1 MTLLR
6 DVIDIPT
13 SVGDGDFV
21 VRAAEGADLRRY
33 VVTDQLRENFVEAL
47 RRVGHAVTTGRS
59 QAVFLHGSFGSGKSH
74 FMAVL
79 REILQHNP
87 EAREVRGL
95 AEPVLAADPW
105 LRDRKLLPLTFH
117 MLDARSVEQAVLEGY
132 LNQIT
137 ALHPAA
143 PVPAVH
149 RSDALLKDAARL
161 REQLGDDA
169 FFATLRD
176 GGGAPAVDGGGPA
189 VDGGGPAADG
199 GGPAA
204 DGGGPAA
211 DGAGLAVLVTR
222 AAGWTPDS
230 YAAAAAAPPG
240 TSDRDRLVSA
250 LTSTFYTGAVRSGE
264 YLDLDTGL
272 AVITRHAKSLGYDGL
287 VLFLDELIL
296 WLSTKISDHVFVNTE
311 GAKLNKLV
319 ESADATRPLP
329 LISFVARQRNLEDFL
344 GPQVGGT
351 EREALAHVMRS
362 VQGRFGEVALADTNL
377 PEITEK
383 RLLKPLT
390 DEGRAVIDSAFAAVK
405 GNREVWDALLLGAQ
419 YGDAGIG
426 SDATAFRK
434 LYPFSPA
441 LVATLVA
448 LSQALQ
454 RERTALKV
462 MTELLVDRRDTLKVN
477 DLIGVAALFDPLV
490 LHGELPDRP
499 KLKQL
504 FQSARTLYRQKLRPI
519 LLDLNGITE
528 PQAAGHQQFQ
538 LDDKLIKTV
547 LLGALVPE
555 VPALHNLT
563 AAKLHALNFGS
574 IASPIPGYER
584 QIVLN
589 RLNRVA
595 DSAGEL
601 HLTKTPDPV
610 ISLKLHTVDYDK
622 LLDLVPE
629 EETTTTGVRQQLLR
643 DLVTAEMGI
652 IGAGGQLGELLV
664 PRPWRGRTH
673 TVQVKFGN
681 VRDPDTMPAA
691 ALIGTG
697 EAWRIVIDYPFD
709 LPEYQRSD
717 DRARIESLERGSR
730 TVFWLP
736 YFLTDELM
744 GKVGQLAK
752 INYLLGSGTGDR
764 LNSLAA
770 DWSLADRQQG
780 KVYLQQRQ
788 TQLRGTLLSA
798 LMQSYGSAASHGSD
812 VQDDTVGVLHTLA
825 EGLHVGDPRGG
836 TLAEAFHN
844 LTGELLAWAYP
855 GQPAMPDDEK
865 PVTRGELAKVLEYVR
880 RAAADPTRGV
890 TVANPTDQR
899 TLRRICNTLR
909 LGEYHDGRY
918 VLTTSTCRW
927 SQQLLQAAAND
938 GYTDRFPVGVL
949 RRLID
954 EPAAFGFER
963 DLQNLIIMV
972 FGLDQQLAWYQ
983 HEVKIDVADLAAV
996 RDELELRHPPMPDEQ
1011 AWATAV
1017 HRGSAIFGGV
1027 LPAWHTPANLGELAG
1042 ALRSSAAS
1050 RQQAAR
1056 ELVKALTAHANVL
1069 GLDVAAATGRLATA
1083 RRAAQFVAD
1092 LAGERDDVVLVETM
1106 ARADLGEID
1115 DQAVGA
1121 VLSQAEKVSGAL
1133 AQQHQWPVLQAISA
1147 RAAHDQQARAIIEEL
1162 RDAAR
1167 RDQHGQGLVDALEAA
1182 VTASAGLLAAA
1193 PSARPDDG
1201 TAAGGTPA
1209 DRATGPVPPQSG
1221 TRPDDE
1227 GFNPAGRQPAPAT
1240 GGTIAGTT
1248 TGGTTVGGVPAQTA
1262 GPPPIGGAVDRTAD
1276 GPVAVARH
1284 TREVTDP
1291 AGWDKVAAEIA
1302 SEVSAGRRI
1311 IVTWEIR

>member
-6 DVIDIPT
+6 DVIEIPT

-33 VVTDQLRENFVEAL
+33 VVTDQLRENFAEAL
-47 RRVGHAVTTGRS
+47 RRIGHAVTTGRS
-59 QAVFLHGSFGSGKSH
+59 QAMFLHGSFGSGKSH

-87 EAREVRGL
+87 EARQVRGL
-95 AEPVLAADPW
+95 AEPVLAADSW
-105 LRDRKLLPLTFH
+105 LRDRRLLTLTFH

-137 ALHPAA
+137 ALHPEA

-149 RSDALLKDAARL
+149 RSDALLRDAAGL
-161 REQLGDDA
+161 RERMGDEA
-169 FFATLRD
+169 FFAALHD
-176 GGGAPAVDGGGPA
+176 DGAPLAT
-189 VDGGGPAADG
+189 
-199 GGPAA
+199 
-204 DGGGPAA
+204 
-211 DGAGLAVLVTR
+211 GAGLAAHVTR
-222 AAGWTPDS
+222 ATGWTAER

-240 TSDRDRLVSA
+240 TEERDLLISA
-250 LTSTFYTGAVRSGE
+250 LTSTFFTGAVRSGE

-272 AVITRHAKSLGYDGL
+272 AVITRHAKSLGYDAL

-362 VQGRFGEVALADTNL
+362 VQGRFGEIALADTNL

-383 RLLKPLT
+383 RLLKPLN
-390 DEGRAVIDSAFAAVK
+390 DAARAVIDNAFAAVK
-405 GNREVWDALLLGAQ
+405 GNREVWDTLLLGAQ

-426 SDATAFRK
+426 SDASAFRK

-462 MTELLVDRRDTLKVN
+462 MTELLVARRDTLKVN
-477 DLIGVAALFDPLV
+477 DLIGVAELFDPLV

-504 FQSARTLYRQKLRPI
+504 FQSARTLYTQKLRPI
-519 LLDLNGITE
+519 LLNLNGITE
-528 PQAAGHQQFQ
+528 EQAAGHQQFQ

-574 IASPIPGYER
+574 ITSPIPGYER

-610 ISLKLHTVDYDK
+610 VSLKLHTVDYDK

-629 EETTTTGVRQQLLR
+629 DEATTTGVRQQLIR

-652 IGAGGQLGELLV
+652 SGADGQLGELLV
-664 PRPWRGRTH
+664 SRPWRGRSH

-681 VRDPDTMPAA
+681 VRDPDTMPVS
-691 ALIGTG
+691 ALIATG
-697 EAWRIVIDYPFD
+697 EAWRIIIDYPFD
-709 LPEYQRSD
+709 PQGYERAA

-736 YFLTDELM
+736 FYLTDELM

-752 INYLLGSGTGDR
+752 INYLLGNGTGDR

-780 KVYLQQRQ
+780 RVYLQQRQ

-798 LMQSYGSAASHGSD
+798 LMQAYGSATSRGSD
-812 VQDDTVGVLHTLA
+812 VQDDAVGVFHTLA

-844 LTGELLAWAYP
+844 LTGELLAWSYP
-855 GQPAMPDDEK
+855 GRPAMPDDEK
-865 PVTRGELAKVLEYVR
+865 PVTRGELAKVLEYAKQ
-880 RAAADPTRGV
+880 AAADPARGV
-890 TVANPTDQR
+890 SVPNPADQR
-899 TLRRICNTLR
+899 TLRRICNNLR
-909 LGEYHDGRY
+909 LGELVDGRY

-927 SQQLLQAAAND
+927 SQHLLQAAANE
-938 GYTDRFPVGVL
+938 GYKDHFPVHVL

-954 EPAAFGFER
+954 EPAAFGFDR
-963 DLQNLIIMV
+963 DLQNLIILV
-972 FGLDQQLAWYQ
+972 FGLEQQLAWYQ
-983 HEVKIDVADLAAV
+983 HGGKVDVANVAGV
-996 RDELELRHPPMPDEQ
+996 RDDLELRHPPMPDEE
-1011 AWATAV
+1011 AWADAV
-1017 HRGSAIFGGV
+1017 RRGAAIFGGV
-1027 LPAWHTPANLGELAG
+1027 LPVWRTPANLGTLAG
-1042 ALRSSAAS
+1042 TLRDAANQ
-1050 RQQAAR
+1050 RKKAAGD
-1056 ELVKALTAHANVL
+1056 LVDALTTHAEVL
-1069 GLDVAAATGRLATA
+1069 GLDVAAPTGRLATA
-1083 RRAAQFVAD
+1083 RRAARLVTD
-1092 LAGERDDVVLVETM
+1092 VAGERDDVVLVQTV
-1106 ARADLGEID
+1106 AGADLGDVD
-1115 DQAVGA
+1115 DQAVGE
-1121 VLSQAEKVSGAL
+1121 VLSQAARINDAL
-1133 AQQHQWPVLQAISA
+1133 RQGHQWPLLDAISA
-1147 RAAHDQQARAIIEEL
+1147 RAAHDEQARRILGQL
-1162 RDAAR
+1162 RDVAR
-1167 RDQHGQGLVDALEAA
+1167 HDQHGQDLVEALQTA
-1182 VTASAGLLAAA
+1182 VQASAALLAADT
-1193 PSARPDDG
+1193 SAKPGDPG
-1201 TAAGGTPA
+1201 TAEVKPNGGGAAPGGTVSVPTQPPSH
-1209 DRATGPVPPQSG
+1209 DPGPVKVPGGQGAGHG
-1221 TRPDDE
+1221 TD
-1227 GFNPAGRQPAPAT
+1227 GNGL
-1240 GGTIAGTT
+1240 IA
-1248 TGGTTVGGVPAQTA
+1248 VP
-1262 GPPPIGGAVDRTAD
+1262 GGA
-1276 GPVAVARH
+1276 GVAGVSGSVEVVQQQ
-1284 TREVTDP
+1284 REVTDL
-1291 AGWDKVAAEIA
+1291 ATWQQVAAEIEA
-1302 SEVSAGRRI
+1302 AVNSGRR
-1311 IVTWEIR
+1311 VTLTWEER

>member
-33 VVTDQLRENFVEAL
+33 VVTDQLRENFADAL
-47 RRVGHAVTTGRS
+47 RRIGHAVTTGRS

-95 AEPVLAADPW
+95 AEPVLAADSW
-105 LRDRKLLPLTFH
+105 LRDRKLLTLTFH
-117 MLDARSVEQAVLEGY
+117 MLDARSVEQAILEGY

-137 ALHPAA
+137 ALHPEA

-149 RSDALLKDAARL
+149 RSDALLDDAARL
-161 REQLGDDA
+161 RERMGDDA
-169 FFATLRD
+169 FFAALRD
-176 GGGAPAVDGGGPA
+176 GGGAPATGL
-189 VDGGGPAADG
+189 
-199 GGPAA
+199 
-204 DGGGPAA
+204 
-211 DGAGLAVLVTR
+211 GLASLVTQ
-222 AAGWTPDS
+222 AAGFTPES
-230 YAAAAAAPPG
+230 FSAAAAAPPG
-240 TSDRDRLVSA
+240 TELRDRLVSA
-250 LTSTFYTGAVRSGE
+250 LTSTFFTGAVRSGE

-272 AVITRHAKSLGYDGL
+272 AVITRHAKSLGYDAM

-296 WLSTKISDHVFVNTE
+296 WLSTKISDHTFVNTE

-362 VQGRFGEVALADTNL
+362 VQGRFGEIALADTNL

-390 DEGRAVIDSAFAAVK
+390 DEGRAVIDNAFAAVR

-426 SDATAFRK
+426 SDAAAFRK

-462 MTELLVDRRDTLKVN
+462 MTELLVARRDTLQVN

-504 FQSARTLYRQKLRPI
+504 FQAARTLYTQKLRPI
-519 LLDLNGITE
+519 LLNLNGIGE
-528 PQAAGHQQFQ
+528 EQAAGHQQFQ

-574 IASPIPGYER
+574 ITSPIPGYER

-610 ISLKLHTVDYDK
+610 VSLKLHTVDYDK
-622 LLDLVPE
+622 LLDLVPDE
-629 EETTTTGVRQQLLR
+629 EATTTGVRQQLIR

-652 IGAGGQLGELLV
+652 TGAEGQLGELLHH
-664 PRPWRGRTH
+664 RDWRGRRH
-673 TVQVKFGN
+673 TIQVKFGN
-681 VRDPDTMPAA
+681 VRDPDTMPVS
-691 ALIGTG
+691 ALIATG
-697 EAWRIVIDYPFD
+697 ESWRVVIDYPFD
-709 LPEYQRSD
+709 PQGYERAA

-736 YFLTDELM
+736 FYLTDEMM

-752 INYLLGSGTGDR
+752 INYLLGNGTGDR

-770 DWSLADRQQG
+770 DWPLADRQQG
-780 KVYLQQRQ
+780 RVYLQQRQ

-798 LMQSYGSAASHGSD
+798 LMQAYGSATSRGSD
-812 VQDDTVGVLHTLA
+812 VQDDSVGVFHTLA

-844 LTGELLAWAYP
+844 LTGELLAWSYP
-855 GQPAMPDDEK
+855 GRPAMPDDEK
-865 PVTRGELAKVLEYVR
+865 PVTRGELNKILEYAKQ
-880 RAAADPTRGV
+880 AAADPTRGV
-890 TVANPTDQR
+890 TVANPADQR
-899 TLRRICNTLR
+899 LLRRVCNNLR
-909 LGEYHDGRY
+909 LGEIVDGRY

-927 SQQLLQAAAND
+927 SQHLLQAAASEN
-938 GYTDRFPVGVL
+938 YTDHFPVHVL

-954 EPAAFGFER
+954 EPAAFGFDRE
-963 DLQNLIIMV
+963 LQNLIIMV
-972 FGLDQQLAWYQ
+972 FGLEQQLAWYQ
-983 HEVKIDVADLAAV
+983 YGGKVEVSQLAAV

-1011 AWATAV
+1011 AWADAV
-1017 HRGSAIFGGV
+1017 RRGAAIFGGV
-1027 LPAWHTPANLGELAG
+1027 LPVWRTPANLGELAG
-1042 ALRSSAAS
+1042 TLRASAKT
-1050 RQQAAR
+1050 RRKAAG
-1056 ELVKALTAHANVL
+1056 ELADALTAHADVL
-1069 GLDVAAATGRLATA
+1069 GLDLSASAGRLATA
-1083 RRAAQFVAD
+1083 RRVARFVAD
-1092 LAGERDDVVLVETM
+1092 LADERDDVVLVETV
-1106 ARADLGEID
+1106 ARADLGDID
-1115 DQAVGA
+1115 DQAVGK
-1121 VLSQAEKVSGAL
+1121 VLAQAADLNRAL
-1133 AQQHQWPVLQAISA
+1133 AQTHWSLLQAISV
-1147 RAAHDQQARAIIEEL
+1147 RAT
-1162 RDAAR
+1162 RDEAAKRIVESVRNVAR
-1167 RDQHGQGLVDALEAA
+1167 REQHGQDLSEALRTA
-1182 VTASAGLLAAA
+1182 VEASAALLAAEQ
-1193 PSARPDDG
+1193 PSPEPPERVTPSVVTPQKDEPTVTDPPVVPAVR
-1201 TAAGGTPA
+1201 TPA
-1209 DRATGPVPPQSG
+1209 DDGPAEVPAGDGTGPRPGDGQVRVPPG
-1221 TRPDDE
+1221 
-1227 GFNPAGRQPAPAT
+1227 
-1240 GGTIAGTT
+1240 
-1248 TGGTTVGGVPAQTA
+1248 
-1262 GPPPIGGAVDRTAD
+1262 GGAIVTRQQEVVDAT
-1276 GPVAVARH
+1276 
-1284 TREVTDP
+1284 T
-1291 AGWDKVAAEIA
+1291 WQKVAAEIEA
-1302 SEVSAGRRI
+1302 AVAAGRQVT
-1311 IVTWEIR
+1311 VTWEIR

>member
-6 DVIDIPT
+6 DVIEIPT

-33 VVTDQLRENFVEAL
+33 VVTDQLRDNFAEAL
-47 RRVGHAVTTGRS
+47 RRIGHAVTTGRS
-59 QAVFLHGSFGSGKSH
+59 QAMFLHGSFGSGKSH

-87 EAREVRGL
+87 AAREVRGL

-105 LRDRKLLPLTFH
+105 LRDRRLLTLTFH

-137 ALHPAA
+137 ALHPEA

-149 RSDALLKDAARL
+149 RSDAMLDDAARL
-161 REQLGDDA
+161 RERMGDDA
-169 FFATLRD
+169 FFAALRD
-176 GGGAPAVDGGGPA
+176 GGGAPAAGGGLSL
-189 VDGGGPAADG
+189 AALR
-199 GGPAA
+199 AQA
-204 DGGGPAA
+204 D
-211 DGAGLAVLVTR
+211 
-222 AAGWTPDS
+222 GWTPQS
-230 YAAAAAAPPG
+230 YAAAAAAAPG
-240 TSDRDRLVSA
+240 TEQRDRLVSA
-250 LTSTFYTGAVRSGE
+250 LTSTFFTGAVRSGE

-272 AVITRHAKSLGYDGL
+272 AVITRHAKALGYDAL

-329 LISFVARQRNLEDFL
+329 LISIVARQRNLEDFL

-362 VQGRFGEVALADTNL
+362 VQGRFGEIALADTNL

-390 DEGRAVIDSAFAAVK
+390 DEGRAVIDNAFAAVK

-426 SDATAFRK
+426 SDAAAFRK

-504 FQSARTLYRQKLRPI
+504 FQAARTLYTQKLRPI
-519 LLDLNGITE
+519 LLNLNGITE
-528 PQAAGHQQFQ
+528 DQAAGHQQFQ
-538 LDDKLIKTV
+538 LDDKLVKTV

-574 IASPIPGYER
+574 ITSPIPGYER

-595 DSAGEL
+595 DGAGEL

-610 ISLKLHTVDYDK
+610 VSLKLHTVDYDK

-629 EETTTTGVRQQLLR
+629 DEATTTGVRQQLIR
-643 DLVTAEMGI
+643 ELVTAEMGI
-652 IGAGGQLGELLV
+652 AGAEGQLGELLHS
-664 PRPWRGRTH
+664 RDWRGRKH

-681 VRDPDTMPAA
+681 VRDPDTMPVS
-691 ALIGTG
+691 ALIATG

-709 LPEYQRSD
+709 PQGYERSA
-717 DRARIESLERGSR
+717 DRARIERLERGSR

-744 GKVGQLAK
+744 GKVGQLAR
-752 INYLLGSGTGDR
+752 INYLLGNGTGDR

-770 DWSLADRQQG
+770 DWPLADRQQG
-780 KVYLQQRQ
+780 RVYLQQRQ
-788 TQLRGTLLSA
+788 TQLRGTLISA
-798 LMQSYGSAASHGSD
+798 MMQAYGSATSRGSD
-812 VQDDTVGVLHTLA
+812 VQDDSIGVFHTLA

-844 LTGELLAWAYP
+844 LTGELLAWSYP
-855 GQPAMPDDEK
+855 GRPAMPDDEK
-865 PVTRGELAKVLEYVR
+865 PVTRSEMTKILEYAR
-880 RAAADPTRGV
+880 LAAADPARGV
-890 TVANPTDQR
+890 SVPNPVDQR
-899 TLRRICNTLR
+899 ILRRVCNNLR
-909 LGEYHDGRY
+909 LGELVDGRY
-918 VLTTSTCRW
+918 VLNTSTCRW
-927 SQQLLQAAAND
+927 SQHLLQAAANE
-938 GYTDRFPVGVL
+938 GYTDHFPVHVL

-954 EPAAFGFER
+954 EPAAFGFDRE
-963 DLQNLIIMV
+963 LQNLIIVV
-972 FGLDQQLAWYQ
+972 FGLEQQLAWYQ
-983 HEVKIDVADLAAV
+983 HGGKVDVGNLALV

-1011 AWATAV
+1011 SWAGAV
-1017 HRGSAIFGGV
+1017 RRGSAIFGGV
-1027 LPAWHTPANLGELAG
+1027 LPVWRTPANLGELAG
-1042 ALRSSAAS
+1042 TLRTAAS
-1050 RQQAAR
+1050 TRTKAAND
-1056 ELVKALTAHANVL
+1056 LVKALEAHADVL
-1069 GLDVAAATGRLATA
+1069 GLDTSAPTGRLATA
-1083 RRAAQFVAD
+1083 RRAARLVTE
-1092 LAGERDDVVLVETM
+1092 LAAERDDVVLVETV
-1106 ARADLGEID
+1106 ARADLGDVD
-1115 DQAVGA
+1115 DQAVGEL
-1121 VLSQAEKVSGAL
+1121 LSQAGTILTAM
-1133 AQQHQWPVLQAISA
+1133 ARGHQWSLLQAISA
-1147 RAAHDQQARAIIEEL
+1147 RAAHDEQAQAIIGQL
-1162 RDAAR
+1162 REVAR
-1167 RDQHGQGLVDALEAA
+1167 HQQHGQDLVDALQTA
-1182 VTASAGLLAAA
+1182 VDASAALLATN
-1193 PSARPDDG
+1193 PPQGRTDNNP
-1201 TAAGGTPA
+1201 GGTPN
-1209 DRATGPVPPQSG
+1209 G
-1221 TRPDDE
+1221 
-1227 GFNPAGRQPAPAT
+1227 
-1240 GGTIAGTT
+1240 
-1248 TGGTTVGGVPAQTA
+1248 GGTTPTVTVPGQQQPRESDPVEVPANGGVA
-1262 GPPPIGGAVDRTAD
+1262 GPGRTAQIEGPGD
-1276 GPVAVARH
+1276 SGPVALPGGAGPIAVAQQH
-1284 TREVTDP
+1284 REVADVET
-1291 AGWDKVAAEIA
+1291 WEKVAAEIA
-1302 SEVSAGRRI
+1302 AVVTAGRRVT
-1311 IVTWEIR
+1311 VTWEIR

>member
-6 DVIDIPT
+6 DVIEIPT

-33 VVTDQLRENFVEAL
+33 VVTDQLRDNFADAL
-47 RRVGHAVTTGRS
+47 RRIGHAVTTGRS

-87 EAREVRGL
+87 AAREVRGL
-95 AEPVLAADPW
+95 AEPVLAADSW
-105 LRDRKLLPLTFH
+105 LRGRKLLTLTFH

-137 ALHPAA
+137 RLHPEA
-143 PVPAVH
+143 PAPAVH
-149 RSDALLKDAARL
+149 RSDALLDDAARL
-161 REQLGDDA
+161 RERMGDDA
-169 FFATLRD
+169 FFAALRD
-176 GGGAPAVDGGGPA
+176 GSGAPAATGGGL
-189 VDGGGPAADG
+189 AAHV
-199 GGPAA
+199 A
-204 DGGGPAA
+204 
-211 DGAGLAVLVTR
+211 R
-222 AAGWTPDS
+222 ASGWTPDR

-240 TSDRDRLVSA
+240 TAERDGLVSA
-250 LTSTFYTGAVRSGE
+250 LTSTFFTGAVRSGE

-272 AVITRHAKSLGYDGL
+272 AVITRHAKSLGYDAL

-296 WLSTKISDHVFVNTE
+296 WLSTKISDHTFVNTE

-362 VQGRFGEVALADTNL
+362 VQGRFGEIALADTNL

-390 DEGRAVIDSAFAAVK
+390 DEGRAIIDNAFAAVK

-426 SDATAFRK
+426 SDAAAFRK

-462 MTELLVDRRDTLKVN
+462 MTELLVDRRDTLRVN

-504 FQSARTLYRQKLRPI
+504 FQSARTLYTQKLRPI
-519 LLDLNGITE
+519 LLNLNGITE
-528 PQAAGHQQFQ
+528 EQAGGHQQFQ

-574 IASPIPGYER
+574 ITSPIPGYER

-610 ISLKLHTVDYDK
+610 VSLKLHTVDYDK

-629 EETTTTGVRQQLLR
+629 SDTIGARQQLIR
-643 DLVTAEMGI
+643 DLVTGELNI
-652 IGAGGQLGELLV
+652 TGASGQLGELLV
-664 PRPWRGRTH
+664 ARPWRGRAH
-673 TVQVKFGN
+673 TIQVKFGN
-681 VRDPDTMPAA
+681 VRDPDTMPAS
-691 ALIGTG
+691 ALIATG
-697 EAWRIVIDYPFD
+697 EAWRVVIDYPFD
-709 LPEYQRSD
+709 LPGYERAA
-717 DRARIESLERGSR
+717 DRARIERLERGSR

-736 YFLTDELM
+736 YFLTDEMM

-752 INYLLGSGTGDR
+752 INYLLSGTGDR

-770 DWSLADRQQG
+770 DWPLADRQQG

-788 TQLRGTLLSA
+788 SQLRSTLLGA
-798 LMQSYGSAASHGSD
+798 LMQAYGSTTSRGSD
-812 VQDDTVGVLHTLA
+812 VQDDSIGVFHTLA
-825 EGLHVGDPRGG
+825 DGLHIGDPRGG
-836 TLAEAFHN
+836 TLAEAFTN
-844 LTGELLAWAYP
+844 LTGELLAWSYP
-855 GQPAMPDDEK
+855 GRPAMPDDER
-865 PVTRGELAKVLEYVR
+865 PVTRSELAKILDYAKQ
-880 RAAADPTRGV
+880 AAADPTRGI
-890 TVANPTDQR
+890 TVPNPADQR
-899 TLRRICNTLR
+899 TLRRVCNNLR
-909 LGEYHDGRY
+909 LGELVDGRY
-918 VLTTSTCRW
+918 VLTTSTSRW
-927 SQQLLQAAAND
+927 SQHLLQAAANE
-938 GYTDRFPVGVL
+938 GYTDHFPVHLL

-954 EPAAFGFER
+954 EPAAFGFDRE
-963 DLQNLIIMV
+963 LQNLIIMV

-983 HEVKIDVADLAAV
+983 HGVKIDVASLAGV

-1011 AWATAV
+1011 SWSDAV
-1017 HRGSAIFGGV
+1017 DRGLAIFGGV
-1027 LPAWHTPANLGELAG
+1027 LPVWRTPANLGELAG
-1042 ALRSSAAS
+1042 KLRAG
-1050 RQQAAR
+1050 AR
-1056 ELVKALTAHANVL
+1056 ERTKAAGSLVDALTAHADVL
-1069 GLDVAAATGRLATA
+1069 GLDVSASTGRLATA
-1083 RRAAQFVAD
+1083 RRAYRFVTD
-1092 LAGERDDVVLVETM
+1092 LAAERDDVVLVETV
-1106 ARADLGEID
+1106 ARADLGDVD

-1121 VLSQAEKVSGAL
+1121 VLSQAARISDEL
-1133 AQQHQWPVLQAISA
+1133 ARDHQWPLLQAIAA
-1147 RAAHDQQARAIIEEL
+1147 RAGHDERARAVIEQL
-1162 RDAAR
+1162 RDVAR
-1167 RDQHGQGLVDALEAA
+1167 RDQHVQDLIDALRTAVAA
-1182 VTASAGLLAAA
+1182 AAALLAADQPA
-1193 PSARPDDG
+1193 GPGDGRSTPGATEQVPKQPGPGQVESAEV
-1201 TAAGGTPA
+1201 AGGDSSGAVPA
-1209 DRATGPVPPQSG
+1209 GGATDGARTGPVAGGGDSG
-1221 TRPDDE
+1221 
-1227 GFNPAGRQPAPAT
+1227 GGAAGAGSQPAPGGNGT
-1240 GGTIAGTT
+1240 G
-1248 TGGTTVGGVPAQTA
+1248 PE
-1262 GPPPIGGAVDRTAD
+1262 RAD
-1276 GPVAVARH
+1276 GGLVAVGQRR
-1284 TREVTDP
+1284 REVVDAAT
-1291 AGWDKVAAEIA
+1291 WEKVAAEIA
-1302 SEVSAGRRI
+1302 GEVAAGRR
-1311 IVTWEIR
+1311 VVVNWEVL

>member
-1 MTLLR
+1 M
-6 DVIDIPT
+6 
-13 SVGDGDFV
+13 
-21 VRAAEGADLRRY
+21 
-33 VVTDQLRENFVEAL
+33 VTDQLRENFADAL
-47 RRVGHAVTTGRS
+47 RRIGHAVTTGRS

-79 REILQHNP
+79 REILHHNP
-87 EAREVRGL
+87 AAREVRGL
-95 AEPVLAADPW
+95 AEPVLAADSW
-105 LRDRKLLPLTFH
+105 LRDRKLLTLTFH

-137 ALHPAA
+137 ALHPEA

-149 RSDALLKDAARL
+149 RSDALLDDAARL
-161 REQLGDDA
+161 RKRMGDDA
-169 FFATLRD
+169 FFAALRD
-176 GGGAPAVDGGGPA
+176 GGGAPAAGNGLSL
-189 VDGGGPAADG
+189 AALR
-199 GGPAA
+199 AQA
-204 DGGGPAA
+204 D
-211 DGAGLAVLVTR
+211 
-222 AAGWTPDS
+222 GWTPDR

-240 TSDRDRLVSA
+240 TEQRDRLVSA
-250 LTSTFYTGAVRSGE
+250 LTSTFFTGAVRSGE

-272 AVITRHAKSLGYDGL
+272 AVITRHAKSLGYDAL

-362 VQGRFGEVALADTNL
+362 VQGRFGEIALADTNL

-390 DEGRAVIDSAFAAVK
+390 DEGRAVIDNAFAAVR

-426 SDATAFRK
+426 SDAAAFRK

-462 MTELLVDRRDTLKVN
+462 MTELLVDRRDTLRVN

-504 FQSARTLYRQKLRPI
+504 FQSARSLYTQKLRPI
-519 LLDLNGITE
+519 LLSLNGITE
-528 PQAAGHQQFQ
+528 EQAAGHQQFQ

-574 IASPIPGYER
+574 ITSPIPGYER

-595 DSAGEL
+595 DGAGEL

-610 ISLKLHTVDYDK
+610 VSLKLHTVDYDK

-629 EETTTTGVRQQLLR
+629 DEATTTGVRQQLIR
-643 DLVTAEMGI
+643 ELVTAELNI
-652 IGAGGQLGELLV
+652 TGAEGQLGELLHH
-664 PRPWRGRTH
+664 RDWRGRRH

-681 VRDPDTMPAA
+681 VRDPDTMPVA
-691 ALIGTG
+691 ALLATG
-697 EAWRIVIDYPFD
+697 EAWRVVIDYPFD
-709 LPEYQRSD
+709 PQGYERSA

-736 YFLTDELM
+736 FYLTDELM
-744 GKVGQLAK
+744 GKVAQLAK
-752 INYLLGSGTGDR
+752 INYLLGNGTGDR

-770 DWSLADRQQG
+770 DWPLADRQQG

-788 TQLRGTLLSA
+788 TQLRGTLISA
-798 LMQSYGSAASHGSD
+798 LMQAYGSATSQGSD
-812 VQDDTVGVLHTLA
+812 VQDDAIGVFHTLA

-836 TLAEAFHN
+836 TLADAFTN
-844 LTGELLAWAYP
+844 LTGELLAWSYP
-855 GQPAMPDDEK
+855 GRPAMPDDEK
-865 PVTRGELAKVLEYVR
+865 PVTRGELNKILEYAKQ
-880 RAAADPTRGV
+880 AAAEPTRGV
-890 TVANPTDQR
+890 TVPNPADQR
-899 TLRRICNTLR
+899 TLRRVCNNLR
-909 LGEYHDGRY
+909 LGELVDGRY
-918 VLTTSTCRW
+918 VLTTSTSRW
-927 SQQLLQAAAND
+927 SQHLLQAAANE
-938 GYTDRFPVGVL
+938 GYTKHFPVHVL
-949 RRLID
+949 RKLID
-954 EPAAFGFER
+954 EPAAFGFDR

-983 HEVKIDVADLAAV
+983 HGAKVEISQLAGV

-1011 AWATAV
+1011 AWADAV
-1017 HRGSAIFGGV
+1017 DRGAAIFGGV
-1027 LPAWHTPANLGELAG
+1027 LPVWRTPANLGELAG
-1042 ALRSSAAS
+1042 KLRE
-1050 RQQAAR
+1050 AAR
-1056 ELVKALTAHANVL
+1056 DRKQDANRLVEALTAHAAVL
-1069 GLDVAAATGRLATA
+1069 GLDVAASTGRLATA
-1083 RRAAQFVAD
+1083 RRAARFVTE
-1092 LAGERDDVVLVETM
+1092 LAAERDDVVLVETV

-1115 DQAVGA
+1115 DQGVGA
-1121 VLSQAEKVSGAL
+1121 LLSQAGQLSGEL
-1133 AQQHQWPVLQAISA
+1133 AQDHQWPLLEAISA
-1147 RAAHDQQARAIIEEL
+1147 RAGHDERARAIIGQL
-1162 RDAAR
+1162 RDVAR
-1167 RDQHGQGLVDALEAA
+1167 REQHGQELVPALRTA
-1182 VTASAGLLAAA
+1182 VAASAALLAADQ
-1193 PSARPDDG
+1193 PVRPTGGTGHEGGVATGLVPGQHGPQQVGPAIEPTDDG
-1201 TAAGGTPA
+1201 IGAVPGREIGTGSTNSVVDSGAEDGGTGSP
-1209 DRATGPVPPQSG
+1209 
-1221 TRPDDE
+1221 
-1227 GFNPAGRQPAPAT
+1227 PAT
-1240 GGTIAGTT
+1240 GGNEAGSIRE
-1248 TGGTTVGGVPAQTA
+1248 GGGLVVVTQ
-1262 GPPPIGGAVDRTAD
+1262 R
-1276 GPVAVARH
+1276 R
-1284 TREVTDP
+1284 REVSDEAT
-1291 AGWDKVAAEIA
+1291 WEKVAAEIA
-1302 SEVSAGRRI
+1302 AEVAAGRRVT
-1311 IVTWEIR
+1311 VTWEIR

>member
-6 DVIDIPT
+6 DVIEIPT

-33 VVTDQLRENFVEAL
+33 VVTEQLRDNFAEAL
-47 RRVGHAVTTGRS
+47 RRIGHAVTTGRS
-59 QAVFLHGSFGSGKSH
+59 QAMFLHGSFGSGKSH

-105 LRDRKLLPLTFH
+105 LRDRKLLTLTFH

-137 ALHPAA
+137 RLHPEA

-149 RSDALLKDAARL
+149 RSDALLDDAARL
-161 REQLGDDA
+161 RERMGDDA
-169 FFATLRD
+169 FFAALSD
-176 GGGAPAVDGGGPA
+176 GGGAPAAGGGL
-189 VDGGGPAADG
+189 
-199 GGPAA
+199 
-204 DGGGPAA
+204 
-211 DGAGLAVLVTR
+211 GLAALR
-222 AAGWTPDS
+222 AQADGWTPQS

-240 TSDRDRLVSA
+240 TEQRDRLVSA
-250 LTSTFYTGAVRSGE
+250 LTSTFFTGAVRSGE

-272 AVITRHAKSLGYDGL
+272 AVITRHAKALGYDAL

-296 WLSTKISDHVFVNTE
+296 WLSTKISDHTFVNTE

-362 VQGRFGEVALADTNL
+362 VQGRFGEIALADTNL

-390 DEGRAVIDSAFAAVK
+390 DEGRAVIDNAFAAVK

-426 SDATAFRK
+426 SDAAAFRK

-504 FQSARTLYRQKLRPI
+504 FQAARSLYTQKLRPI
-519 LLDLNGITE
+519 LLNLNGITE
-528 PQAAGHQQFQ
+528 EQAAGHQQFQ
-538 LDDKLIKTV
+538 LDDKLVKTV

-574 IASPIPGYER
+574 ITSPIPGYER

-595 DSAGEL
+595 DGAGEL

-610 ISLKLHTVDYDK
+610 VSLKLHTVDYDK

-629 EETTTTGVRQQLLR
+629 DEATTTGVRQQLIR
-643 DLVTAEMGI
+643 ELVTAEMGI
-652 IGAGGQLGELLV
+652 AGAEGQLGELLHS
-664 PRPWRGRTH
+664 RDWRGRKH

-681 VRDPDTMPAA
+681 VRDPDTMPVS
-691 ALIGTG
+691 ALIATG
-697 EAWRIVIDYPFD
+697 EAWRIIIDYPFD
-709 LPEYQRSD
+709 PQGYERSA
-717 DRARIESLERGSR
+717 DRARIERLERGSR

-744 GKVGQLAK
+744 GKVGQLAR
-752 INYLLGSGTGDR
+752 INYLLGNGTGDR

-770 DWSLADRQQG
+770 DWPLADRQQG
-780 KVYLQQRQ
+780 RVYLQQRQ
-788 TQLRGTLLSA
+788 TQLRGTLISA
-798 LMQSYGSAASHGSD
+798 MMQAYGSATSRGSD
-812 VQDDTVGVLHTLA
+812 VQDDSIGVFHTLA

-836 TLAEAFHN
+836 TLAEAFTN
-844 LTGELLAWAYP
+844 LTGELLAWSYP
-855 GQPAMPDDEK
+855 GRPAMPDDEK
-865 PVTRGELAKVLEYVR
+865 PVTRGEMTKILEYAR
-880 RAAADPTRGV
+880 LAAADPARGV
-890 TVANPTDQR
+890 SVPNPVDQR
-899 TLRRICNTLR
+899 ILRRVCNNLR
-909 LGEYHDGRY
+909 LGELIEGRY
-918 VLTTSTCRW
+918 VLNMSTCRW
-927 SQQLLQAAAND
+927 SQHLLQAAANE
-938 GYTDRFPVGVL
+938 GYTDHFPVHVL

-954 EPAAFGFER
+954 EPAAFGFDRE
-963 DLQNLIIMV
+963 LQNLIIVV
-972 FGLDQQLAWYQ
+972 FGLEQQLAWYQ
-983 HEVKIDVADLAAV
+983 HGGKVDVGNLALV

-1011 AWATAV
+1011 AWADAV
-1017 HRGSAIFGGV
+1017 RRGSALFGGA
-1027 LPAWHTPANLGELAG
+1027 LPVWRTPANLGELAET
-1042 ALRSSAAS
+1042 LRAAAS
-1050 RQQAAR
+1050 TRKAAAGDLVQAL
-1056 ELVKALTAHANVL
+1056 EAHADVL
-1069 GLDVAAATGRLATA
+1069 GLDTSAPTGRLATA
-1083 RRAAQFVAD
+1083 RRAARLVTE
-1092 LAGERDDVVLVETM
+1092 LAAERDDVVLVETV
-1106 ARADLGEID
+1106 ARADLGDVD
-1115 DQAVGA
+1115 DQAVGEL
-1121 VLSQAEKVSGAL
+1121 LSQAHTIL
-1133 AQQHQWPVLQAISA
+1133 AAMARGHQWSLLQAISA
-1147 RAAHDQQARAIIEEL
+1147 RAAQDEQAQAIIGQL
-1162 RDAAR
+1162 REVAR
-1167 RDQHGQGLVDALEAA
+1167 HQQHGQDLVDALQTA
-1182 VTASAGLLAAA
+1182 VDASAALLA
-1193 PSARPDDG
+1193 
-1201 TAAGGTPA
+1201 TN
-1209 DRATGPVPPQSG
+1209 PPQDRTVTPRDTTPNG
-1221 TRPDDE
+1221 
-1227 GFNPAGRQPAPAT
+1227 
-1240 GGTIAGTT
+1240 GGTIP
-1248 TGGTTVGGVPAQTA
+1248 TVTVPGQQQPREPGPVEVPANGGVQPGGD
-1262 GPPPIGGAVDRTAD
+1262 GPGGAAQIEGPGGS
-1276 GPVAVARH
+1276 GPVAVPGGGGQLAVAQQR
-1284 TREVTDP
+1284 REVADAAT
-1291 AGWDKVAAEIA
+1291 WEKVAAEIA
-1302 SEVSAGRRI
+1302 AEVAAGRRVT
-1311 IVTWEIR
+1311 VTWEIR

>member
-6 DVIDIPT
+6 DVIEIPT

-33 VVTDQLRENFVEAL
+33 VVTDQLRDNFAEAL
-47 RRVGHAVTTGRS
+47 RRIGHAVTTGRS
-59 QAVFLHGSFGSGKSH
+59 QAMFLHGSFGSGKSH

-105 LRDRKLLPLTFH
+105 LRDRKLLTLTFH

-137 ALHPAA
+137 ALHPEA

-149 RSDALLKDAARL
+149 RSDAMLDDAARL
-161 REQLGDDA
+161 RERMGDDA
-169 FFATLRD
+169 FFAALRD
-176 GGGAPAVDGGGPA
+176 GGGAPAAGGGLSL
-189 VDGGGPAADG
+189 AALR
-199 GGPAA
+199 AQA
-204 DGGGPAA
+204 D
-211 DGAGLAVLVTR
+211 
-222 AAGWTPDS
+222 GWTPQS
-230 YAAAAAAPPG
+230 YAAAAAAVPG
-240 TSDRDRLVSA
+240 TEQRDRLVSA
-250 LTSTFYTGAVRSGE
+250 LTSTFFTGAVRSGE

-272 AVITRHAKSLGYDGL
+272 AVITRHAKALGYDAL

-296 WLSTKISDHVFVNTE
+296 WLSTKISDHTFVNTE

-362 VQGRFGEVALADTNL
+362 VQGRFGEIALADTNL

-390 DEGRAVIDSAFAAVK
+390 EEGRAVIDNAFAAVK

-426 SDATAFRK
+426 SDAAAFRK

-462 MTELLVDRRDTLKVN
+462 MTELLVDRRDTLRVN

-504 FQSARTLYRQKLRPI
+504 FQAARTLYTQKLRPI
-519 LLDLNGITE
+519 LLNLNGITE
-528 PQAAGHQQFQ
+528 EQAADHQQFQ
-538 LDDKLIKTV
+538 LDDKLVKTV

-574 IASPIPGYER
+574 ITSPIPGYER

-595 DSAGEL
+595 DGAGEL

-610 ISLKLHTVDYDK
+610 VSLKLHTVDYDK

-629 EETTTTGVRQQLLR
+629 DEATTTGVRQQLIR
-643 DLVTAEMGI
+643 ELVTAEMGI
-652 IGAGGQLGELLV
+652 AGAEGQLGELLHS
-664 PRPWRGRTH
+664 RDWRGRRH

-681 VRDPDTMPAA
+681 VRDPDTMPVS
-691 ALIGTG
+691 ALIATG
-697 EAWRIVIDYPFD
+697 EAWRIIIDYPFD
-709 LPEYQRSD
+709 PQGYERSA
-717 DRARIESLERGSR
+717 DRARIERLERGSR

-744 GKVGQLAK
+744 GKVGQLAR
-752 INYLLGSGTGDR
+752 INYLLGNGTGDR
-764 LNSLAA
+764 LNALAA
-770 DWSLADRQQG
+770 DWPLADRQQG
-780 KVYLQQRQ
+780 RVYLQQRQ
-788 TQLRGTLLSA
+788 TQLRGTLISA
-798 LMQSYGSAASHGSD
+798 MMQAYGSATSRGSD
-812 VQDDTVGVLHTLA
+812 VQDDSIGVFHTLA
-825 EGLHVGDPRGG
+825 DGLHVGDPRGG

-844 LTGELLAWAYP
+844 LTGELLAWSYP
-855 GQPAMPDDEK
+855 GRPAMPDDEK
-865 PVTRGELAKVLEYVR
+865 PVTRSEMTKILEYAR
-880 RAAADPTRGV
+880 LAAADPARGISV
-890 TVANPTDQR
+890 PNPVDQR
-899 TLRRICNTLR
+899 ILRRVCNNLR
-909 LGEYHDGRY
+909 LGELIEGRY
-918 VLTTSTCRW
+918 VLNTSTCRW
-927 SQQLLQAAAND
+927 SQHLLQAAANE
-938 GYTDRFPVGVL
+938 GYTDHFPVHVL

-954 EPAAFGFER
+954 EPAAFGFDRE
-963 DLQNLIIMV
+963 LQNLIIVV
-972 FGLDQQLAWYQ
+972 FGLEQQLAWYQ
-983 HEVKIDVADLAAV
+983 HGGKVDVGNLALV

-1011 AWATAV
+1011 AWADAV
-1017 HRGSAIFGGV
+1017 RRGSAIFGGV
-1027 LPAWHTPANLGELAG
+1027 LPVWRTPANLGELAG
-1042 ALRSSAAS
+1042 TLRTAAS
-1050 RQQAAR
+1050 TRTKAVGDLVQAL
-1056 ELVKALTAHANVL
+1056 EAHADVL
-1069 GLDVAAATGRLATA
+1069 GLDTSAPTGRLATA
-1083 RRAAQFVAD
+1083 RRAARLVTE
-1092 LAGERDDVVLVETM
+1092 LAAERDDVVLIETV
-1106 ARADLGEID
+1106 ARADLGDVD
-1115 DQAVGA
+1115 DQAIGEL
-1121 VLSQAEKVSGAL
+1121 LSQAGAIV
-1133 AQQHQWPVLQAISA
+1133 AAMARGHQWSLLQAISA
-1147 RAAHDQQARAIIEEL
+1147 RAVQDEQAQAIIGQL
-1162 RDAAR
+1162 REVAR
-1167 RDQHGQGLVDALEAA
+1167 HQQHGQDLVDALQTA
-1182 VTASAGLLAAA
+1182 VDASAALLATN
-1193 PSARPDDG
+1193 PPQGRTDNNP
-1201 TAAGGTPA
+1201 GGTPN
-1209 DRATGPVPPQSG
+1209 G
-1221 TRPDDE
+1221 
-1227 GFNPAGRQPAPAT
+1227 
-1240 GGTIAGTT
+1240 GGTIP
-1248 TGGTTVGGVPAQTA
+1248 TVTVPGQQPRESDPVEVPANGGGA
-1262 GPPPIGGAVDRTAD
+1262 GPGRTAEIEGPGD
-1276 GPVAVARH
+1276 SGPVALPGGAGPIAVAQQH
-1284 TREVTDP
+1284 REVADVET
-1291 AGWDKVAAEIA
+1291 WEKVAAEIA
-1302 SEVSAGRRI
+1302 AAVTAGRRVT
-1311 IVTWEIR
+1311 VTWEIR